1 MQAKETISE
10 EKRQP
15 SEWEKILKKK
25 KMKKW
30 TEGLKRHI
38 STEDTQM
45 ANKHEK
51 MVSIADF
58 QRNVSIIVQYFS
70 AWATYVSQPREFGFF
85 F

>member
-1 MQAKETISE
+1 MRRKDSPQNGRKY
-10 EKRQP
+10 
-15 SEWEKILKKK
+15 LKKK
-25 KMKKW
+25 TIKKW

-58 QRNVSIIVQYFS
+58 QRNVS
-70 AWATYVSQPREFGFF
+70 
-85 F
+85 